1 MTTTMA
7 SHSTSEPTAGRPTTR
22 SGADAAGSENAMQNG
37 WAEYARRLRQV
48 ESLLWETA
56 ERLDEL
62 AGDDQWPPPSD
73 RLCEMAGVL
82 IRIAVTVDVLGHGSS
97 SGNGKRS

>member
-7 SHSTSEPTAGRPTTR
+7 SHSTLESTGCSR
-22 SGADAAGSENAMQNG
+22 SKRAVPDAAGSETAMPNG
-37 WAEYARRLRQV
+37 RAEYARRLRQV
-48 ESLLWETA
+48 ENLLWETA

-62 AGDDQWPPPSD
+62 AGQDQWPPPRD

-82 IRIAVTVDVLGHGSS
+82 VRIAVTVDVLGHGAGSD
-97 SGNGKRS
+97 NGKAS